1 MNPKRRKRKRIGARA
16 LFLAVSVFAILAG
29 ASQKAPDAYAVVA
42 GTVFRNTGF
51 SLRGAEVTLQA
62 TTLPPG
68 VRKFKALKLI
78 SDGRGEFAFRV
89 PAGKAVYTITVK
101 ADGYQTAEKSVTV
114 NADERADVYFELT
127 PLSK

>member
-1 MNPKRRKRKRIGARA
+1 MNPKRRKRKRIGAKA
-16 LFLAVSVFAILAG
+16 LVLAVSVFAIFAG
-29 ASQKAPDAYAVVA
+29 ASQKASDSYAVVA

-51 SLRGAEVTLQA
+51 SLQGAEVTLHA

-101 ADGYQTAEKSVTV
+101 ADGYQTVEKSVSV